1 MIVFSILN
9 IPSKLNKEEVKNH
22 IELINLQYNRLYKKG
37 FYWILSTID
46 KETVICVQ
54 NSLRELIF
62 DEIRIKY
69 IHNNKNQ
76 ILKNMKDK
84 MDKNIYQKDAKY
96 LGINNNYSRNNYKKG
111 KGSDA
116 DSDAFSWRKGS
127 GGQNRVSTMV
137 RSPTRKIIIIIN
149 IKEVDLILIM
159 TAKNIIII
167 IKIMEVITVA
177 ITTRKLK
184 LIFLI

>member
-1 MIVFSILN
+1 MVVSTEIIKIIQGIIIKKAKDL
-9 IPSKLNKEEVKNH
+9 IPT
-22 IELINLQYNRLYKKG
+22 RT
-37 FYWILSTID
+37 LSP
-46 KETVICVQ
+46 
-54 NSLRELIF
+54 
-62 DEIRIKY
+62 
-69 IHNNKNQ
+69 
-76 ILKNMKDK
+76 
-84 MDKNIYQKDAKY
+84 
-96 LGINNNYSRNNYKKG
+96 GG
-111 KGSDA
+111 KGA
-116 DSDAFSWRKGS
+116 

-159 TAKNIIII
+159 MAKNIIII